1 MLVPLTRQTFELLI
15 PRIASGDQYRYAWG
29 KFSDFLRRLLIS
41 VVTVVVL
48 WVILLILGEGFGIL
62 LFILGLIGGL
72 YWLWGPVLEASL
84 RNQKYR
90 QYKYSGFFRGRVLDI
105 YITEDLIGK
114 QETVNS
120 KGELVMVENRERRLN
135 LEVEDETGF
144 TTEVQAPLRRTH
156 QAIAP
161 GQIAE
166 MLVLSNRPDLSSIAK
181 VTDVYI
187 PSQNIWVSDYP
198 ILRRDVFTEV
208 SSRIRDENP
217 RDRRRPRKYTDN

>member
-1 MLVPLTRQTFELLI
+1 
-15 PRIASGDQYRYAWG
+15 
-29 KFSDFLRRLLIS
+29 
-41 VVTVVVL
+41 
-48 WVILLILGEGFGIL
+48 
-62 LFILGLIGGL
+62 
-72 YWLWGPVLEASL
+72 LWGPVLEASL
-84 RNQKYR
+84 RNRKYR

-105 YITEDLIGK
+105 YITQDLIGK

-144 TTEVQAPLRRTH
+144 ITEVQAPLNRTH

-166 MLVLSNRPDLSSIAK
+166 MLVLSNLPDLSSIAK

-208 SSRIRDENP
+208 SSRIRDEKDP
-217 RDRRRPRKYTDN
+217 RDRRRTRKYRD